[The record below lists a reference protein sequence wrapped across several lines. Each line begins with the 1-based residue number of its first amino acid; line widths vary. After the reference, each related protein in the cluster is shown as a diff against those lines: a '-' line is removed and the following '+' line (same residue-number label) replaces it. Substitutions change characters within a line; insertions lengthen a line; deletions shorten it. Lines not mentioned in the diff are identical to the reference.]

1 MNRWKENFSA
11 FEVEVLI
18 TIIGAELNRLHNSN
32 DQSILAHTAGLI
44 HSELII
50 ERVRRGYLQERKR
63 PSAIVTSEEKKAVL
77 AIFPNVSNPP
87 DDKESMN
94 GGNMKKS
101 GITYSGITGKIILDD
116 EEFDVAFDAVNC
128 FISNDGIGG
137 YEFHGQRGFDHG
149 RDFVEEFGIENLVV
163 RSEEGNQVTDPDI
176 VDKVRNAVEQSDEI
190 AEAVNHAFNESRN
203 NEPEYEPDT
212 SPEVED

>member
-1 MNRWKENFSA
+1 MSG
-11 FEVEVLI
+11 I
-18 TIIGAELNRLHNSN
+18 T
-32 DQSILAHTAGLI
+32 
-44 HSELII
+44 
-50 ERVRRGYLQERKR
+50 
-63 PSAIVTSEEKKAVL
+63 PEEKKAIL
-77 AIFPNVSNPP
+77 SFFPKVEDPP
-87 DDKESMN
+87 ADKKSMN

-116 EEFDVAFDAVNC
+116 EEFAVTFDAVDC

-149 RDFVEEFGIENLVV
+149 RDFVEEFLIEKLKI
-163 RSEEGNQVTDPDI
+163 RSAEGNEVTDPDLI
-176 VDKVRNAVEQSDEI
+176 VRIRREVEQSDEI
-190 AEAVNHAFNESRN
+190 AEVVNHAFNESRN